1 MFLLSYNIAM
11 SFLTSALGGTLL
23 GGLLSLVQKIVD
35 VKSKA
40 WETELEIKKMEAM
53 SRLKITEAEY
63 KSFDTSLKSD
73 SEAVAMPDRTPLWV
87 LSTRI
92 LVDAFRAFTR
102 PGLTWAMVI
111 ALIAFI
117 WAGFLGEAAVAA
129 IISDFVFTTSTAVMW
144 WFGSRPLQRTAK

>member
-1 MFLLSYNIAM
+1 M

-73 SEAVAMPDRTPLWV
+73 SKAVAMPERTPLWV

-102 PGLTWAMVI
+102 PGLTWR
-111 ALIAFI
+111 
-117 WAGFLGEAAVAA
+117 W
-129 IISDFVFTTSTAVMW
+129 
-144 WFGSRPLQRTAK
+144 